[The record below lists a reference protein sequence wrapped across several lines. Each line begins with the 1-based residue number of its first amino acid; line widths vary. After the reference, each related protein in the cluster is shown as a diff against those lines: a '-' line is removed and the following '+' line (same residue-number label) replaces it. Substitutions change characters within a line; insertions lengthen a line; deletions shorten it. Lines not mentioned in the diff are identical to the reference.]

1 MFIEKCKGHGIPA
14 AALVVYC
21 KWLWQE
27 CHSLLLILLLFNSYL
42 LACTYAATTDFIELL
57 ELANSGAVAA
67 CYLREGVAL
76 TDSDV
81 ASSAVSLLLVS

>member
-1 MFIEKCKGHGIPA
+1 MAFLPQPLSYIASGYGRNAIA
-14 AALVVYC
+14 SYLFV
-21 KWLWQE
+21 
-27 CHSLLLILLLFNSYL
+27 LLFNSYL

-57 ELANSGAVAA
+57 ELANGGAVAA